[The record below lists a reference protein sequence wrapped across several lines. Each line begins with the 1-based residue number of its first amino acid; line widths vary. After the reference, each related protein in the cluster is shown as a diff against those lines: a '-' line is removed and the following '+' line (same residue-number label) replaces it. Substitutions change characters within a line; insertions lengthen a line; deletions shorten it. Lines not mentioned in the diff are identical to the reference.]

1 MDGPALNKTDQMKQ
15 MMMMTTTEVTATD
28 TSPSSDN
35 RT

>member
-15 MMMMTTTEVTATD
+15 MMMTTTEVTATD